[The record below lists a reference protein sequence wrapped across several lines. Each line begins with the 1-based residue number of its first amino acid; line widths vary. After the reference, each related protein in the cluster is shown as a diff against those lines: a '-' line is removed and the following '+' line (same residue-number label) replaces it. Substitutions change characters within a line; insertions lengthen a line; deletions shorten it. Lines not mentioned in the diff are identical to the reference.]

1 METKGR
7 PEKVSREKK
16 TAITKVT
23 VGGFKS
29 IAKKQSIEIR
39 PLTILAGA
47 NSSGK
52 SSMMQSLL
60 LLKQTLEASYDP
72 GPLLLDGPN
81 VKFSSLEQIFSRCGE
96 SPAGKS
102 FSFGISVAETDTIE
116 VTFAQGKGLEIRE
129 LTYSGKGGHGTLRQ
143 EMSSNEAVRNYP
155 QQMRDDLDYSFPE
168 PGIKEFEFTV
178 GRIRCFLE
186 ARDISGQAAGFRF
199 VPGDPAGV
207 AVQGLIHL
215 PGLRGNPERAYP
227 KTAVGPMF
235 PGTFENY
242 AASVIANWQD
252 QKDVETLK
260 RLGADLE
267 FLGLT
272 WKVVAKPIDDTKY
285 ELYVGRLSHA
295 ARSKGEKNDLVS
307 IADAGFGISQAL
319 PLLVALHVAAPGQMV
334 YVEQPE
340 LHQHPRAQSALAL
353 VLANAAKRGVRVV
366 AETHSSLL
374 LLGIQSLV
382 AEGKLPEDLVKL
394 HWFTRDAKDG
404 STKVDSAE
412 LDKAGRFGDWPEDF
426 GQVELEADNHYL
438 DAVDA
443 LHLKE

>member
-1 METKGR
+1 
-7 PEKVSREKK
+7 
-16 TAITKVT
+16 
-23 VGGFKS
+23 
-29 IAKKQSIEIR
+29 
-39 PLTILAGA
+39 
-47 NSSGK
+47 
-52 SSMMQSLL
+52 
-60 LLKQTLEASYDP
+60 
-72 GPLLLDGPN
+72 
-81 VKFSSLEQIFSRCGE
+81 
-96 SPAGKS
+96 
-102 FSFGISVAETDTIE
+102 
-116 VTFAQGKGLEIRE
+116 
-129 LTYSGKGGHGTLRQ
+129 
-143 EMSSNEAVRNYP
+143 
-155 QQMRDDLDYSFPE
+155 
-168 PGIKEFEFTV
+168 
-178 GRIRCFLE
+178 
-186 ARDISGQAAGFRF
+186 
-199 VPGDPAGV
+199 
-207 AVQGLIHL
+207 
-215 PGLRGNPERAYP
+215 
-227 KTAVGPMF
+227 MF
-235 PGTFENY
+235 PGPFHIY
-242 AASVIANWQD
+242 AASIIAGWQD
-252 QKDVETLK
+252 QKDEERLK

-272 WKVVAKPIDDTKY
+272 WKVVAKRISDAQV

-340 LHQHPRAQSALAL
+340 LHLHPRAQSALAL

-394 HWFTRDAKDG
+394 HWFTRDKNG
-404 STKVDSAE
+404 CTKVDSAE
-412 LDKAGRFGDWPEDF
+412 LDRAGRFGDWPEDF